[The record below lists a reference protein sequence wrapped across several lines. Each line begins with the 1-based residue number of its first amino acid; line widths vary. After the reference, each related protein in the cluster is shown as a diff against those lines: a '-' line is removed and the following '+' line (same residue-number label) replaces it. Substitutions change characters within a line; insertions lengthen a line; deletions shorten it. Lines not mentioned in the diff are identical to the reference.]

1 MTHSTTAHDT
11 PAGKTLAEHRALHAL
26 LGEVERATA
35 GPAGAATDKALIGQ
49 LRNLRER
56 LAAHFTSEEESGLFE
71 QIRDLAPERAHE
83 CSRLC
88 DEHTG
93 LLERL
98 DALRSAGAGDRGG
111 DWAAGVRAFLD
122 ALSGHEARENEI
134 LTRALDGSEQAQ
146 D

>member
-26 LGEVERATA
+26 LGEVERA
-35 GPAGAATDKALIGQ
+35 AADPEAREALASRLGT
-49 LRNLRER
+49 LRER
-56 LAAHFTSEEESGLFE
+56 LDAHFTAEEESGLFE
-71 QIRDLAPERAHE
+71 QIRDLAPEQAHE

-88 DEHTG
+88 DEHTA
-93 LLERL
+93 LLGRL
-98 DALRSAGAGDRGG
+98 DALRSADAGERG
-111 DWAAGVRAFLD
+111 DAWTRGVKVFLD

-134 LTRALDGSEQAQ
+134 LTRVLDGSEQAQ